1 MPSGLLSPPKF
12 AASTALPQPPST
24 SHNVPRN
31 SAANRFVRVM
41 VIFQEFFFLN
51 RIHFCNKLRKL
62 SKMLFLFIPNM
73 AEYFFNFFV
82 INVINVPLILIDRV

>member
-41 VIFQEFFFLN
+41 VI
-51 RIHFCNKLRKL
+51 
-62 SKMLFLFIPNM
+62 P
-73 AEYFFNFFV
+73 
-82 INVINVPLILIDRV
+82 DRQPGTGSGEGTPARGR